1 MANTSKKIN
10 FNQYGFDK
18 QLGSFDSLMGTA
30 KISGKTDRLTGSEGQ
45 AIDRLNECLDNY
57 DQYCEYL
64 NEVFAAT
71 SAYLHKV
78 SKNIN
83 DCEEGTTVR

>member
-1 MANTSKKIN
+1 MADTDKRIN

-18 QLGSFDSLMGTA
+18 QLSAFDSLMGTA
-30 KISGKTDRLTGSEGQ
+30 KISGKTKQLSGSEGR
-45 AIDRLNECLDNY
+45 AIDEINNCLEAY

-64 NEVFAAT
+64 NEIFAAT
-71 SAYLHKV
+71 SAYLHKA